1 MISLRSFAYKYQ
13 WFYDLVSGLA
23 TLSVGGEKKFRFLAL
38 EDLKIEENTKI
49 LDLCCG
55 SGQTTQFLVNFSS
68 QVTGLDASFN
78 ALERA
83 KKNVPQGTY
92 VEGLAEEMPLENNQ
106 FDLVHSSVAM
116 HEMTTQQLET
126 IFCEVYRI
134 LKPNGIFTFIDLH
147 QPSNPLLIPPMMI
160 FLTLFETQTAW
171 DMLKLNLVE
180 LLEKTGFKL
189 IKYKLYAG
197 GSLQVIQCRK

>member
-13 WFYDLVSGLA
+13 WFYDLVSGFA

-116 HEMTTQQLET
+116 HEMTTQQLEA

-134 LKPNGIFTFIDLH
+134 LKPDGIFTFIDLH